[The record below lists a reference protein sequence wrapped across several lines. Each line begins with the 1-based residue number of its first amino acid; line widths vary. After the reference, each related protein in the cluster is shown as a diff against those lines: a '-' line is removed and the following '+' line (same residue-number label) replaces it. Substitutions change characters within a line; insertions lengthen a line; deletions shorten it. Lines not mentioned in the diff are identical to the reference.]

1 LRPFALL
8 INYSDLSKK
17 KNNLLMMLG
26 KIVRKEIVQEEESPL
41 LVVSVRRMTG
51 VAILSFNLFVPLGAS
66 V

>member
-1 LRPFALL
+1 MIIWL
-8 INYSDLSKK
+8 ILHS
-17 KNNLLMMLG
+17 NLLMMLG